1 MSDKAFTI
9 TSMVLF
15 SGEMKDDKDQLTFV
29 LKGGME
35 DERFVTQ
42 AALHVQRPVYQTEEL
57 NEVTTYQYRTPDLR
71 RTVQKKFASC
81 KAKSCIFNTVPIL
94 KWLPRYNWR
103 KNIAGDLA
111 SGLTIAIMH
120 IPQGMAY
127 ALLGNLPPITG
138 LYMAFFPVLVYVLF
152 GTSRHVSMG
161 TFAVVCLMTGKV
173 VSEYSNDGTS
183 ANATDFNEDFYYTPM
198 QVATTVTFTV
208 AAFQMLMYIF
218 RLGIVTTLLSETLV
232 NAFTCASAF
241 HVATSQLKDLFGLVL
256 PKRKGIFALV
266 FTIYDVARS
275 LPDAKVAAIVIS
287 CVFITVMVINNEI
300 LKPLLAKK
308 TKIPFPIELAA
319 VVIGTGLSYGFHMKE
334 NYGLNVV
341 GNVPTGLPLP
351 DLPSISLVP
360 TIAMEAF
367 IITMVSYTITMSMAL
382 IVAQKAR
389 YEVDANQELL
399 ALSFSNFFGSFFSCM
414 PITASLSRTMIQQTV
429 GGVTQLAS
437 VVSCVIILAVLLWI
451 GPVFES
457 LPRCVLASIIV
468 VALKSMLIQFVSLKK
483 YWALS
488 KWDATVWIVTF
499 FTTTII
505 SIDYGLLAGILISLF
520 SIFIQAQKP
529 YSCLLGVVPNTDL
542 YLDVKHYKGI
552 QEMSGIKIFHYSGS
566 LNFASNGAFKSML
579 FKRTGFDPMKL
590 LTAKKKD
597 LELTQ
602 DSLTKSEGEELL
614 TRCIIL
620 DFAALT
626 YIDPSGVETLRS
638 LIEQYRQIDVAMYI
652 CSCSES
658 VFETLKKCDSYDGKS
673 CRFVIFPTIHD
684 AVLFSQS
691 CSKQKDGC
699 NT

>member
-1 MSDKAFTI
+1 MD
-9 TSMVLF
+9 
-15 SGEMKDDKDQLTFV
+15 EMKTEKYQMNFV
-29 LKGGME
+29 LNGGME
-35 DERFVTQ
+35 NERFGAQ
-42 AALHVQRPVYQTEEL
+42 AAIHVQRPVYQTEEL
-57 NEVTTYQYRTPDLR
+57 NEVTTYEYKKPDLR
-71 RTVQKKFASC
+71 RTVKKKFAAC
-81 KAKSCIFNTVPIL
+81 NPKSCLLATIPVLNWL
-94 KWLPRYNWR
+94 SHYKWK

-173 VSEYSNDGTS
+173 VSQYSYDETSGNDTH
-183 ANATDFNEDFYYTPM
+183 FNEDVHYTPI
-198 QVATTVTFTV
+198 QVATAVTVTV

-218 RLGIVTTLLSETLV
+218 RLGIITTLLSETLV

-266 FTIYDVARS
+266 CTIYDVARS

-287 CVFITVMVINNEI
+287 CVFIIVMVINNEI
-300 LKPLLAKK
+300 LKPILARK

-319 VVIGTGLSYGFHMKE
+319 VVIGTGLSHGFHMKE
-334 NYGLNVV
+334 HYGLNTV
-341 GNVPTGLPLP
+341 GEVPTGLPLP
-351 DLPSISLVP
+351 DVPSFSLIP
-360 TIAMEAF
+360 TIAMESF

-382 IVAQKAR
+382 IVAQKEH
-389 YEVDANQELL
+389 YEIDANQELF
-399 ALSFSNFFGSFFSCM
+399 ALSCSNFVGSFFSCM

-437 VVSCVIILAVLLWI
+437 VVSCLIILTVLLWI

-468 VALKSMLIQFVSLKK
+468 VALKSMLMQFLSLKK

-488 KWDATVWIVTF
+488 KWDASVWLVTF

-505 SIDYGLLAGILISLF
+505 NIDYGLLAGILISLF
-520 SIFIQAQKP
+520 SIFIQAQRP

-542 YLDVKHYKGI
+542 YLDIKHYKGI
-552 QEMSGIKIFHYSGS
+552 QEMNGIKIFHYSGS
-566 LNFASNGAFKSML
+566 LNFASKGAFKSML
-579 FKRTGFDPMKL
+579 FKRTGFEPLKL
-590 LTAKKKD
+590 LTMKKKD
-597 LELTQ
+597 LELTE
-602 DSLTKSEGEELL
+602 DSKSEREELL
-614 TRCIIL
+614 TKYIIL

-638 LIEQYRQIDVAMYI
+638 LIDDYRQVDVEMYI
-652 CSCSES
+652 SSCSGTI
-658 VFETLKKCDSYDGKS
+658 FETLQRCDNYEGKS
-673 CRFVIFPTIHD
+673 SQFVIFPTIHD
-684 AVLFSQS
+684 AVLYSQS
-691 CSKQKDGC
+691 CFIKRDNC
-699 NT
+699 NNS